1 MRDVPESPLTVEQLR
16 ALLSLQ
22 PLAMEGGYFAETYR
36 SSEAIPAAALPSRY
50 RGSKSFGTAIY
61 FLLTPDTFS
70 VLHRLPTDEIYHFYL
85 GDPVEM
91 LQLRPDGSGTVV
103 VLGHDL
109 VAGMR
114 PQLTVPKATW
124 QGARLRPGGAFAL
137 MGTTMAPGFD
147 TGDFEAGR
155 RATLLAEYP
164 AFEDLIVSLTR
175 E

>member
-1 MRDVPESPLTVEQLR
+1 VLTVEQLK
-16 ALLSLQ
+16 ALLNLR

-36 SSEAIPAAALPSRY
+36 SPEEIPAAALPARY
-50 RGSKSFGTAIY
+50 RGSKPFGTAIY

-70 VLHRLPTDEIYHFYL
+70 ALHRLATDEIYHFYL
-85 GDPVEM
+85 GDPVEI
-91 LQLRPDGSGTVV
+91 LQLRPDGSGRIV

-109 VAGMR
+109 TAGMH
-114 PQLTVPKATW
+114 PQLTVPKETW

-147 TGDFEAGR
+147 FGDFEAGR
-155 RATLLAEYP
+155 KAALLAEYP
-164 AFEDLIVSLTR
+164 GFEDVILSLTR